1 MILESY
7 SEYLYQY
14 LCFVLYSLI
23 MGIFY
28 VLYSSPA
35 IIMSSAWPS
44 LPATTSKYA
53 YNVVQAIL
61 FMLKIIGQS
70 NVTAPPKC

>member
-1 MILESY
+1 
-7 SEYLYQY
+7 
-14 LCFVLYSLI
+14 

-70 NVTAPPKC
+70 NVTAPLSADEDGVTRKHSGH